1 MLMIRIRSKKKKEK
15 FNNEL
20 KQMKLKLL
28 IEIF

>member
-1 MLMIRIRSKKKKEK
+1 MLMIRIRSKKKEK